1 VKKWKNMV
9 RFGNELAA
17 RTCGWRTNQATDV
30 ARGKSAHSVKARG
43 LSWDGASR
51 AVAITANG

>member
-1 VKKWKNMV
+1 MV
-9 RFGNELAA
+9 RFWNELAA
-17 RTCGWRTNQATDV
+17 QTCGWRTNQATDV